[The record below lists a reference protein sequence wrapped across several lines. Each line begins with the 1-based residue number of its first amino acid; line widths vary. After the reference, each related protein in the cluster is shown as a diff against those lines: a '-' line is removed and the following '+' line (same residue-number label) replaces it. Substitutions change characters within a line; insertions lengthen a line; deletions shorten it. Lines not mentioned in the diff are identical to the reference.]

1 MVAVAAVVAVVVAVV
16 VVVVAVAVVALPVV
30 AVVAAQVE
38 GFLHKLLPRG
48 PASQKDTQPADSEK
62 RKS

>member
-1 MVAVAAVVAVVVAVV
+1 MVEAAAVVAVVEVVEVA
-16 VVVVAVAVVALPVV
+16 VAVAVVALPVV
-30 AVVAAQVE
+30 AVVVAQVE